1 MKTSLSKDDQR
12 SLIRVVFHAFKNL
25 HQLLSDADQQLG
37 GSGSGSGPGNLV
49 VNSRVVSASV
59 DSASGSSDE
68 LTLNEPVRVRFQ
80 HLQKTKGALEDVFC
94 VYWDLV
100 KHSPNFLLNCF

>member
-12 SLIRVVFHAFKNL
+12 SLTRVVFHAFKNL

-37 GSGSGSGPGNLV
+37 SSGSSSGNLV

-59 DSASGSSDE
+59 DAASGSGDE
-68 LTLNEPVRVRFQ
+68 LILNEPVRIRFQ
-80 HLQKTKGALEDVFC
+80 HLQKTKGAMEDVVC

-100 KHSPNFLLNCF
+100 SHFRVS